1 MKTLKIGDEVFE
13 VICSK
18 HTQGYINYHLRN
30 YDERDLFDF
39 YENPSYIKQTIF
51 NEWYDWFVDNYCVDK
66 LEVVGGS
73 CFTFT
78 IGALYID
85 TETLEILGYFRI
97 TKDHNRLY
105 LLK

>member
-1 MKTLKIGDEVFE
+1 MKTKEIGYEVFE
-13 VICSK
+13 VIRSK

-39 YENPSYIKQTIF
+39 YENPSYIKQRIF
-51 NEWYDWFVDNYCVDK
+51 NEWYDWFVDNPCVDK
-66 LEVVGGS
+66 LEVTCGS
-73 CFTFT
+73 CFTFS
-78 IGALYID
+78 IGAIYINPV
-85 TETLEILGYFRI
+85 TYEILGYFRI